1 MLSCEFGVG
10 VCVWGV
16 GGDSGRDKIQKN
28 IVLFA
33 FSDTLVFN
41 CFFENI
47 YTTPEGSFLAVN
59 TISYYT
65 MSHI

>member
-41 CFFENI
+41 CFSKT
-47 YTTPEGSFLAVN
+47 YTPRQKARF
-59 TISYYT
+59 
-65 MSHI
+65 